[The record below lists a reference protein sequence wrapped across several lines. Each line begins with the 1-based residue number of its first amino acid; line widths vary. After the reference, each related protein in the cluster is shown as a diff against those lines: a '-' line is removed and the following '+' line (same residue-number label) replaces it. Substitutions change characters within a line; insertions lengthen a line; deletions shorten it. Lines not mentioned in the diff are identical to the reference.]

1 MARSASDR
9 RRRHRRVPS
18 PRRVRI
24 VAPVLVALVATLL
37 AACGG
42 GTRSQ
47 QDTGGGADAGFATG
61 EIDRDATIR
70 YAGTAPPTSFDP
82 MTSQSE
88 LDMPWLAPAYDRLT
102 AVDEA
107 GAPVPQLATRWELS
121 PDGKALTLQLRQG
134 VTYSDGT
141 PFDAASV
148 KANLD
153 RYRTSE
159 KSRLKNDILMITG
172 VDVADASTVTIRVT
186 GSGGALLNVLA
197 SRVGMM
203 VSPAAFANPDLDQK
217 PVGAGAM
224 VLTGVRPKTEYVFT
238 RRADYWDPEAF
249 RYKTLVFSVN
259 DGSSVVNLLRTDA
272 LDYAR
277 LAGPAAL
284 EAEAAGI
291 RLYRAHSISGAR
303 ILLNPTRSKL
313 GSKEVRQAISLAI
326 DRDATSQVAFN
337 GDCVKTVQPFPEGY
351 FAHSATVDAEREEWG
366 YTRNVAKAK
375 ELLARAGLPE
385 GFEMDML
392 VPGVPTTQ
400 TRAVLFQQNLAEIG
414 ITVNLRVVDVI
425 QARVLFGQ
433 GEGDSY
439 AGDGASYTDPSVFA
453 AQHYL
458 TGGSSNPGNLTDP
471 ELTALIDQAAGPL
484 DINARTALYDHVFAR
499 AFELGPVHVYLCHH
513 ALPLGYQNDVVGL
526 DRFDGAAGSDVL
538 RGAAKVRTT

>member
-1 MARSASDR
+1 MAQLAPNPRRDR
-9 RRRHRRVPS
+9 PPVTS
-18 PRRVRI
+18 SRRVRLL
-24 VAPVLVALVATLL
+24 APVLVAVVATVLS
-37 AACGG
+37 ACGG

-47 QDTGGGADAGFATG
+47 QGTPTGDASFATG

-70 YAGTAPPTSFDP
+70 YAGTAPPSSFDP

-102 AVDEA
+102 AVDAA
-107 GAPVPQLATRWELS
+107 GAPVPQLATSWTLA
-121 PDGKALTLQLRQG
+121 PDGKLLTLKLRQG

-153 RYRTSE
+153 RYKTND
-159 KSRLKNDILMITG
+159 KSRLKNDILMVTG
-172 VDVADASTVTIRVT
+172 VEVVDPSTVAITIT

-224 VLTGVRPKTEYVFT
+224 VLTDVRPKTQYVFS

-249 RYKTLVFSVN
+249 RYKTLDFSVN
-259 DGSSVVNLLRTDA
+259 DGSGVVNLLRTDA

-284 EAEAAGI
+284 EAKAAGI
-291 RLYRAHSISGAR
+291 RTYQAHSISGAR
-303 ILLNPTRSKL
+303 ILLNPARSQL

-326 DRDATSQVAFN
+326 DRDATSQIAFN

-351 FAHSATVDAEREEWG
+351 FAHSATVDAERDDWG

-375 ELLARAGLPE
+375 ELLARAGLPN

-400 TRAVLFQQNLAEIG
+400 TRAVLFQQNLADIG
-414 ITVNLRVVDVI
+414 IKVNLRVVDVV

-453 AQHYL
+453 AQHYVK
-458 TGGSSNPGNLTDP
+458 GGSSNPGNLTDP

-484 DINARTALYDHVFAR
+484 DINARTALYDKVFAR
-499 AFELGPVHVYLCHH
+499 AFELGPVHVYLCNH
-513 ALPLGYQNDVVGL
+513 ALPLAYQNDVVGL